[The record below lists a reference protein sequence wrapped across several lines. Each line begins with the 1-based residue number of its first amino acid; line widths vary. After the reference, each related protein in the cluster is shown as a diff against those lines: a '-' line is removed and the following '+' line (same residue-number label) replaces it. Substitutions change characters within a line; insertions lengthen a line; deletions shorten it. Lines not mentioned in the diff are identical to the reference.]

1 MRRVWLSLVLAA
13 AAAGVGCGQSE
24 ATAPA
29 ETVPAARERPAP
41 ARPAAAASDPAPAIG
56 AAGMNVILVSVDTTR
71 ADHLGCYGHPEV
83 KTPNIDRMASEGT
96 RFAAC
101 ISSAPLTLPSHST
114 MLTGS
119 YPFVHGARDN
129 GIFVLPDDNLTVAE
143 IFKDAGYATHAEVA
157 AIVLD
162 AKYGVAQGFDTFG
175 GVPPPEKKP
184 AMRQFARDPWDV
196 ELGEGPPEVAPVEP
210 DVESDRKAADITR
223 RGIEIL
229 TEEARLGRPF
239 FLFLHYFDPHWP
251 HEAPEPFAS
260 QYQEGYF
267 SEIAYFDHE
276 FGRLMDALR
285 DLGLGGRTL
294 VILTSDHGEGRGQHG
309 EYTHSLL
316 LYDTTLHVP
325 LIMWSPGQVPAGQ
338 VVEAQVRLLDLAP
351 TMVDFARLERTPQ
364 MQGTSLLPLIAQPNS
379 DPGLD
384 CYSETM
390 VPRNSLNYSPLR
402 SLRADGWKYILSPRP
417 ELYDVE
423 QDALELFDLAETDP
437 GRAGA
442 MRQDLRNVIADSPE
456 PPGGRGGYRALS
468 HDNAR
473 VMAALG
479 YISALAMDE
488 SAYATGS
495 ELDHFEPVGANPR
508 DRIEVIDCWAEGLG
522 AFQIGQWDV
531 AEKLYRRFCALEPGH
546 NSGASYLGRCL
557 MMLDRND
564 EAIEMFRKAVELQ
577 PDGFLDHRVLGNL
590 LAARG
595 DDTEAE
601 HHYREALRYQPDD
614 AIGHLNLGMILAR
627 RGQFEEALAEFDESA
642 RLSPDDPQVYLHKG
656 VTQHVLR
663 KFEEA
668 AASLEQALRL
678 DAELVRAH
686 AQLAAVR
693 FKMGQ
698 AEQAVA
704 GLQQAI
710 AAMPES
716 PLLHFQLAQL
726 YTGSA
731 RLENAG
737 RELERLV
744 ELRPQHAIAHQSL
757 GDNYKL
763 RGKYPEAIASFSK
776 AIELRPQ
783 FPAAQCM
790 LAETLEG
797 AGRPLE
803 ALAAYRKLLEFAPG
817 YVAAYS
823 PAAELMARSGDM
835 AGAIGLLR
843 RGYGLM
849 PDELD
854 IVNDLAWRLA
864 TAPDASLRNGAEAV
878 TLAQYA
884 STRRGDEGANE
895 LDTLAAAY
903 AEAGR
908 FEDAVAAAERALAL
922 AQGSPVAPAI
932 AARLEMFRRGEAYR
946 E

>member
-1 MRRVWLSLVLAA
+1 MSRGCVALLLAGAA
-13 AAAGVGCGQSE
+13 ASSGCGRSDSQSP
-24 ATAPA
+24 ATDPA
-29 ETVPAARERPAP
+29 AQERSPAARA
-41 ARPAAAASDPAPAIG
+41 APAIG
-56 AAGMNVILVSVDTTR
+56 APGMNVILVSVDTTR

-83 KTPNIDRMASEGT
+83 KTPNIDRLAAEGT
-96 RFAAC
+96 RFTSC
-101 ISSAPLTLPSHST
+101 ISSAPLTLPSHAT

-129 GIFVLPDDNLTVAE
+129 GIFTVPAENRTLAE
-143 IFKDAGYATHAEVA
+143 IVKDAGYATHAEVA
-157 AIVLD
+157 AMVLD
-162 AKYGVAQGFDTFG
+162 DKYGLDQGFDTYG
-175 GVPPPEKKP
+175 GVPPAEKKP
-184 AMRQFARDPWDV
+184 VMRQFARDPWDV

-210 DVESDRKAADITR
+210 DVENDRKAAEITR
-223 RGIEIL
+223 RGIELL
-229 TEEARLGRPF
+229 TEEARLGRRF

-251 HEAPEPFAS
+251 HEAPEEFAS
-260 QYQEGYF
+260 QYQDGYLA
-267 SEIAYFDHE
+267 EIAYFDQE

-285 DLGLGGRTL
+285 QLGLGSNTL

-325 LIMWSPGQVPAGQ
+325 LVMWCPGQIPAGQ
-338 VVEAQVRLLDLAP
+338 VVDAQVRLLDIAP
-351 TMVDFARLERTPQ
+351 TVVDFVRLERSPQ
-364 MQGTSLLPLIAQPNS
+364 MQGTSLLPLLADRGL
-379 DPGLD
+379 DPGLA

-390 VPRNSLNYSPLR
+390 VPLNSLNYSPLR
-402 SLRADGWKYILSPRP
+402 SLRGGGWKYILAPRS
-417 ELYDVE
+417 ELYEVSS
-423 QDALELFDLAETDP
+423 DALELFDLAEAEP
-437 GRAGA
+437 GRAAA

-468 HDNAR
+468 QDNAR

-479 YISALAMDE
+479 YISALAIDE
-488 SAYATGS
+488 SAYAAGT
-495 ELDHFEPVGANPR
+495 ELDHFDPVGTNPR
-508 DRIEVIDCWAEGLG
+508 DRIEVIDCWVEGLG
-522 AFQIGQWDV
+522 AFMIGQWEV

-577 PDGFLDHRVLGNL
+577 PEGFLDHRVLGNL

-595 DDTEAE
+595 DEVEAE
-601 HHYREALRYQPDD
+601 HHYREALRHQPQD

-627 RGQFEEALAEFDESA
+627 RAQFEEALAEFELA
-642 RLSPDDPQVYLHKG
+642 AQLSPKDATIYLHRG
-656 VTQHVLR
+656 VTLHMLR
-663 KFEEA
+663 RLEEA
-668 AASLEQALRL
+668 AASLEEALRL
-678 DAELVRAH
+678 DPELVRAH

-693 FKMGQ
+693 FKMG
-698 AEQAVA
+698 ETGPAVV
-704 GLQQAI
+704 GLQQAM
-710 AAMPES
+710 AALPDS
-716 PLLHFQLAQL
+716 PLLHFQLAQI
-726 YTGSA
+726 YSSTD
-731 RLENAG
+731 RMEDAG

-757 GDNYKL
+757 GGNYKL
-763 RGKYPEAIASFSK
+763 RGMYPQAIAAFSK
-776 AIELRPQ
+776 ALDLRPG
-783 FPAAQCM
+783 FPAARCL
-790 LAETLEG
+790 LAETLES
-797 AGRPLE
+797 AGRPQD
-803 ALAAYRKLLEFAPG
+803 ALAAYVELIERSPG
-817 YVAAYS
+817 YAMAYS

-835 AGAIGLLR
+835 AGAIDLLR
-843 RGYGLM
+843 RGYGHM

-864 TAPDASLRNGAEAV
+864 TATDASLRNGAEAV

>member
-1 MRRVWLSLVLAA
+1 MRLSPVLAA
-13 AAAGVGCGQSE
+13 AVAAAGCGHGDAPPPA
-24 ATAPA
+24 ATA
-29 ETVPAARERPAP
+29 PAARERPA
-41 ARPAAAASDPAPAIG
+41 AGPAAAPSVPGPPIG

-71 ADHLGCYGHPEV
+71 ADHLGCYGHPKV
-83 KTPNIDRMASEGT
+83 RTPNIDRMAAEGV
-96 RFAAC
+96 RFEEC
-101 ISSAPLTLPSHST
+101 ISSAPLTLPSHAT

-129 GIFVLPDDNLTVAE
+129 GIFVIPDDNRTVAE

-162 AKYGVAQGFDTFG
+162 AKYGVGQGFDTFG

-184 AMRQFARDPWDV
+184 AMRQFAQDPWDV

-210 DVESDRKAADITR
+210 DVESDRKAGDVTR

-251 HEAPEPFAS
+251 HEAPEPFAG
-260 QYQEGYF
+260 QYEDGYY

-285 DLGLGGRTL
+285 GLGLAGRTL

-325 LIMWSPGQVPAGQ
+325 LIMWCPGQVPAGQ

-351 TMVDFARLERTPQ
+351 TIVDFTRLERTPQ
-364 MQGTSLLPLIAQPNS
+364 MQGTSLLPLLAGRAL

-417 ELYDVE
+417 ELYDVGR
-423 QDALELFDLAETDP
+423 DAIEVFDLSGSEP
-437 GRAGA
+437 GRAAA
-442 MRQDLRNVIADSPE
+442 MRQELRNLIADSPE

-468 HDNAR
+468 QDNAR

-479 YISALAMDE
+479 YISAMAIDE
-488 SAYATGS
+488 SAWAGGS
-495 ELDHFEPVGANPR
+495 ELDHFEPVGVNPR

-531 AEKLYRRFCALEPGH
+531 AEKLYRRFCELEPGH

-577 PDGFLDHRVLGNL
+577 PEGFLDHRVLGNL
-590 LAARG
+590 LAGRG
-595 DDTEAE
+595 DDVEAE

-614 AIGHLNLGMILAR
+614 AIGRLNLGMILAR
-627 RGQFEEALAEFDESA
+627 RGEFEQALVEFDEA
-642 RLSPDDPQVYLHKG
+642 VRLAPDDPQVHLHKG
-656 VTQHVLR
+656 VTQHMLR
-663 KFEEA
+663 RLDEA
-668 AASLEQALRL
+668 VASLEEALRL
-678 DAELVRAH
+678 DPALVRAH

-693 FKMGQ
+693 FKQGQ
-698 AEQAVA
+698 SEQAIA
-704 GLQQAI
+704 GLQEAI
-710 AAMPES
+710 EALPQS
-716 PLLHFQLAQL
+716 PLLHFQLAQV
-726 YTGSA
+726 YAWSN
-731 RLENAG
+731 RLPEAG
-737 RELERLV
+737 TELERLV
-744 ELRPQHAIAHQSL
+744 ELRPQHAMAHQSL
-757 GDNYKL
+757 GINYQL
-763 RGKYPEAIASFSK
+763 RGKYPEAIGEFNRAL
-776 AIELRPQ
+776 ELRPR
-783 FPAAQCM
+783 FPAAQCF
-790 LAETLEG
+790 LAETLEASG
-797 AGRPLE
+797 QASA
-803 ALAAYRKLLEFAPG
+803 ALAAYRALFEFAPG

-835 AGAIGLLR
+835 AGAIELLR
-843 RGYGLM
+843 RGHELM

-864 TAPDASLRNGAEAV
+864 TAPDAALRNGPEAV

-884 STRRGDEGANE
+884 SARKGDEGANE
-895 LDTLAAAY
+895 MDTLAAAY

-922 AQGSPVAPAI
+922 SQGAPPEISSAI

>member
-1 MRRVWLSLVLAA
+1 MSRRCLAFFLAA
-13 AAAGVGCGQSE
+13 SATASGCGRSDSQ
-24 ATAPA
+24 TPA
-29 ETVPAARERPAP
+29 ATVPAVQE
-41 ARPAAAASDPAPAIG
+41 RPAAAVAAPLAAVTSIG
-56 AAGMNVILVSVDTTR
+56 APRLNVILVSVDTTR
-71 ADHLGCYGHPEV
+71 ADHLGCYGHPKV
-83 KTPNIDRMASEGT
+83 KTPNIDRLAAEGT
-96 RFAAC
+96 RFDAC
-101 ISSAPLTLPSHST
+101 ISSAPLTLPSHAT

-129 GIFVLPDDNLTVAE
+129 GIFVLPDDNRTLAE
-143 IFKDAGYATHAEVA
+143 IFKEAGYATHAEVA

-162 AKYGVAQGFDTFG
+162 EKYGVAQGFDTFG
-175 GVPPPEKKP
+175 GVPAQEEKP
-184 AMRQFARDPWDV
+184 AMRRFATDPWDV

-229 TEEARLGRPF
+229 TEEARLDRPF
-239 FLFLHYFDPHWP
+239 FMFLHYFDPHWP

-260 QYQEGYF
+260 QYEDGYY

-285 DLGLGGRTL
+285 DLGFGGSTL

-325 LIMWSPGQVPAGQ
+325 LIMWCPGQVPAGQ

-351 TMVDFARLERTPQ
+351 TIVEFARLERTPQ
-364 MQGTSLLPLIAQPNS
+364 MQGTSLLPLLADQS
-379 DPGLD
+379 LDPGLA

-390 VPRNSLNYSPLR
+390 VPLNSLNYSPLR
-402 SLRADGWKYILSPRP
+402 SLRADGWKFILAPRT
-417 ELYDVE
+417 ELYDVGH
-423 QDALELFDLAETDP
+423 DALELFDLAEAEP
-437 GRAGA
+437 ARAAA
-442 MRQDLRNVIADSPE
+442 MRQDLRSVIADSPE

-479 YISALAMDE
+479 YISALAIDE
-488 SAYATGS
+488 SAYASGT
-495 ELDHFEPVGANPR
+495 ELDHFEPVGTNPR
-508 DRIEVIDCWAEGLG
+508 DRIEVIECWAEGLG
-522 AFQIGQWDV
+522 AFQIGQWEV
-531 AEKLYRRFCALEPGH
+531 AENLYRRFCALEPGH

-577 PDGFLDHRVLGNL
+577 PEGFLDRRVLGNL

-595 DDTEAE
+595 DEIEAE
-601 HHYREALRYQPDD
+601 HHYREALRYQPQD

-627 RGQFEEALAEFDESA
+627 RAQFEEALAEFELA
-642 RLSPDDPQVYLHKG
+642 AQLSPKDATVYLHRG
-656 VTQHVLR
+656 VTLHMLR
-663 KFEEA
+663 RLQEA
-668 AASLEQALRL
+668 AASLEEALRL
-678 DAELVRAH
+678 DPELVRAH

-693 FKMGQ
+693 FKMG
-698 AEQAVA
+698 ETGPAVV
-704 GLQQAI
+704 GLQQAM
-710 AAMPES
+710 AALPDS
-716 PLLHFQLAQL
+716 PLLHFQLAQI
-726 YTGSA
+726 YSSSD
-731 RLENAG
+731 RMEDAG

-757 GDNYKL
+757 GSNYKL
-763 RGKYPEAIASFSK
+763 RGRYPEAIAAFGK
-776 AIELRPQ
+776 ALELRPD
-783 FPAAQCM
+783 FPAARCL
-790 LAETLEG
+790 LAETLESG
-797 AGRPLE
+797 GRPQE
-803 ALAAYRKLLEFAPG
+803 ALAAYVKLLESSPG
-817 YVAAYS
+817 YAMAYS
-823 PAAELMARSGDM
+823 PAAELMARAGDV
-835 AGAIGLLR
+835 AGAIDLLR

-878 TLAQYA
+878 PLAQYA

-895 LDTLAAAY
+895 LDTLAASY

-922 AQGSPVAPAI
+922 AQGTPVAPAI